1 MEAVEIFSGA
11 NCAGTP
17 DVLAVYNENACSD
30 ISFGNDTYYISRS
43 CNISDRF
50 AHTEQ
55 VFGDF
60 TYVIME
66 TYDNKSCTSFG
77 EADTFLASG
86 SCEISSGLGD
96 QSAITILFPNGS
108 AVVSLYPNKACG
120 GEPSLHFELSKTALS
135 TGALDSH
142 LDDGQRGSQ
151 KPLSLV
157 RLWDDEVIATAR
169 ISREKIVIQRH
180 LCRGGGGEVY
190 YGLFNQQQV
199 AIKMLLPDMRK
210 SVKHVNAFLA
220 EVKLMAT
227 LDHPRIVQFVGVA
240 WDSLT
245 DLCVVSEFMEGG
257 DLWGLLTRY
266 QNENHPTG
274 FDRTKVTIALHVA
287 HALTYLH
294 SLETPVLHRDLK
306 SKNVLLTSSLEAKL
320 TDFGISRE
328 QADRTMT
335 AGVGTS
341 LWMAPEVMLGET
353 VSDSATV
360 WPPTLGSC
368 ITIKSVR
375 SFRPAQ
381 AVTMEAVEIFSRVNC
396 AGTPDVF
403 AMYNVSA
410 SCAVDAC
417 SDISFGNDTYFI
429 SRACNISD
437 RFAHTQ
443 QVFGDFTYVIME
455 TYDNNSCS
463 SFGEAD
469 VFLASGSC
477 EISSGFG
484 DQSAITSLFSNG
496 SGSVTLYPN
505 NACGG
510 EPSLLFELDSVALS
524 TAAALVAVLAVALFI
539 LRRVRTKR
547 EAEVDENDAFNEFQS
562 PHNGH
567 KSGSLT
573 AHGSLETA
581 SVHGHSESSKPLG
594 LVGLWDDEVIATAR
608 IPREKVIVLQPI
620 SRGGGGEVYKGLFNQ
635 QQVAIK
641 MLLPEMR
648 KSVKHVNAF
657 LTEVKLMATLDHP
670 RIVQFV
676 GVAWDSLTDF
686 CVVSEFMEG
695 GDLRGL
701 LTRYQNENH
710 PSVLHRDLKSK
721 NVLLT
726 SSLEAKL
733 TDFGISREQA
743 DRTMTAGVGTSL
755 WMAPEVM
762 LGRDVLAMYNV
773 SASCAVDACSDIS
786 FGNDTYFISRACNV
800 SDRFAPT
807 QQVFGDFTVGKLR
820 DRVSIGAIVGIA
832 AAALV
837 AVLAVALFILRRV
850 RTKREA
856 EVDKNDAFNEFQS
869 PHNGHKSG
877 SLTAHGSLETASVH
891 GHSESSNLSVFRD
904 QDAAAEMRKSVKHVN
919 AFLTEVKLMAT
930 LDNSR
935 IVQFVGVAWDSL
947 TDFCVVSEFMEG
959 GDLWGLLTRYQNENH
974 PTGFDRTK
982 VTIALHVAHAL
993 TYLHSLETPVL
1004 HRDLKSKNVLLTS
1017 SLEAKLTDF
1026 GISENKPI
1034 EP

>member
-1 MEAVEIFSGA
+1 
-11 NCAGTP
+11 
-17 DVLAVYNENACSD
+17 
-30 ISFGNDTYYISRS
+30 
-43 CNISDRF
+43 
-50 AHTEQ
+50 
-55 VFGDF
+55 
-60 TYVIME
+60 
-66 TYDNKSCTSFG
+66 
-77 EADTFLASG
+77 
-86 SCEISSGLGD
+86 
-96 QSAITILFPNGS
+96 
-108 AVVSLYPNKACG
+108 
-120 GEPSLHFELSKTALS
+120 
-135 TGALDSH
+135 
-142 LDDGQRGSQ
+142 
-151 KPLSLV
+151 
-157 RLWDDEVIATAR
+157 
-169 ISREKIVIQRH
+169 
-180 LCRGGGGEVY
+180 
-190 YGLFNQQQV
+190 
-199 AIKMLLPDMRK
+199 
-210 SVKHVNAFLA
+210 
-220 EVKLMAT
+220 
-227 LDHPRIVQFVGVA
+227 
-240 WDSLT
+240 
-245 DLCVVSEFMEGG
+245 
-257 DLWGLLTRY
+257 
-266 QNENHPTG
+266 
-274 FDRTKVTIALHVA
+274 
-287 HALTYLH
+287 
-294 SLETPVLHRDLK
+294 
-306 SKNVLLTSSLEAKL
+306 
-320 TDFGISRE
+320 
-328 QADRTMT
+328 
-335 AGVGTS
+335 
-341 LWMAPEVMLGET
+341 
-353 VSDSATV
+353 
-360 WPPTLGSC
+360 
-368 ITIKSVR
+368 
-375 SFRPAQ
+375 
-381 AVTMEAVEIFSRVNC
+381 MEAVEIFSRVNC

-524 TAAALVAVLAVALFI
+524 TGSCQQDLYRFYSSESVSNRVGSSTSGSNNGAVTSVSDDSDSSSVSIGAIVGIAAAALVAVLAVALFI

-620 SRGGGGEVYKGLFNQ
+620 SRRGGGEVYLGLFNQ

-676 GVAWDSLTDF
+676 GVAWDSLTD
-686 CVVSEFMEG
+686 
-695 GDLRGL
+695 L
-701 LTRYQNENH
+701 
-710 PSVLHRDLKSK
+710 
-721 NVLLT
+721 
-726 SSLEAKL
+726 
-733 TDFGISREQA
+733 
-743 DRTMTAGVGTSL
+743 
-755 WMAPEVM
+755 
-762 LGRDVLAMYNV
+762 
-773 SASCAVDACSDIS
+773 
-786 FGNDTYFISRACNV
+786 
-800 SDRFAPT
+800 
-807 QQVFGDFTVGKLR
+807 
-820 DRVSIGAIVGIA
+820 
-832 AAALV
+832 
-837 AVLAVALFILRRV
+837 
-850 RTKREA
+850 
-856 EVDKNDAFNEFQS
+856 
-869 PHNGHKSG
+869 
-877 SLTAHGSLETASVH
+877 
-891 GHSESSNLSVFRD
+891 
-904 QDAAAEMRKSVKHVN
+904 
-919 AFLTEVKLMAT
+919 
-930 LDNSR
+930 
-935 IVQFVGVAWDSL
+935 
-947 TDFCVVSEFMEG
+947 CVVSEFMEG

-1026 GISENKPI
+1026 GISREQADRTMTAGVGTSLWMAPEVMLGERYDDKADMFSFGVLLSELDVHVLPYSHAKDNGNFQIADAVILQKVALGTLRVEFSSSSLESMVDLGLSCVSLDPKQRPTSA
-1034 EP
+1034 EALYRLHTVLSQEL